1 MKRTFGKNLVLFILI
16 VLFTLCM
23 AVGCTTLNV
32 KPVAENDSTPVE
44 YNAESSITL
53 ESSRKTILQK
63 NEFTLTVTAKLKND
77 DNHDK
82 KWGAAEFY
90 IKSTLATASE
100 DFELI
105 GYEVPDVFKF
115 ATTHSVTMVD
125 SSLGFVKFVMS
136 SQSDNLTQRVDST
149 YDLVVKLNFKY
160 KDGAALPTD
169 NRINFNIESSTN
181 NFISS
186 YDYKGTAG
194 GGTDKDMFSTGAG
207 NLVDKTVGGSIL
219 VETVKPSND
228 KTLKNLVIIENL
240 DGEDETRFPFT
251 IRDTENP
258 DNVVLTGHNY
268 ITANASKDNFYILA
282 EPNNAT
288 AEVKLTIAGKVYEP
302 ISAGSSIYKIP
313 LTGGAGTS
321 GTTEIQVDVT
331 SYEDITSNTPNP
343 ATYYVSVKQIYLGL
357 DATTSI
363 TTNESVSATNK
374 GLSEDT
380 KIEDYANEFDILV
393 PTGTDGATKV
403 DINAVLASDY
413 GIKGIKSITDTNCTS
428 TRTGNKISIT
438 GIGADAKIVVE
449 LENNAGIYTDSNGT
463 EANTEITFNL
473 KQISVETGVQS
484 FTADYTYGMN
494 VYQLE
499 DKEVAGKDF
508 TFHLPKESGY
518 AAKANVKL
526 VDGATYK
533 LMLGS
538 AEAENTVDGD
548 IKTYTLKEGEYT
560 LVVTAA
566 AGNTKTYTV
575 SVKNEIL
582 AGQIVSF
589 EYRLK
594 ETDPWVHVYDKLNG
608 HVDSTDTE
616 FNYGDAVTDLK
627 DAFKFFQLNVNI
639 NAPSVQFKI
648 AITDKSSL
656 SGIGSGTPATGDDV
670 YGDYE
675 TKIYTINDIKV
686 GNNKKTISVAAQ
698 GGAGSNSYPIEIV
711 KTEDNY
717 GIKDITF
724 DYTGRPDSEILVDF
738 DKDFPAVDGSNIR
751 NYKKFGDGNTATNS
765 KVFVK
770 FKTSQVTITI
780 KAEGMS
786 TVVYINGVRMART
799 STESTDAG
807 DFSYHTYVLN
817 LRESVDTPL
826 KITYEGTDGLKTSEN
841 DLIFN
846 IPVRRNSADSENKL
860 ETLTVDLTITDADGS
875 NESTLTNIN
884 IGFTADNLTPSY
896 QLPEGKVVKS
906 ISISAKAFSA
916 EAQVNGTGV
925 FDLTNQAKTGKYVF
939 NVTVVPENSKYGS
952 NTKTYKITIH
962 NPDFKFN
969 QDATLSE
976 LSIFGSD
983 GVDYAKGKL
992 SSASNDISIEVP
1004 YKVNGFNYVAIPTAY
1019 KDADG
1024 QELAKVS
1031 VEYVSDDKIG
1041 TANNDGLYSL
1051 VVGEKNVLRITVNA
1065 EDTSVAPNIYTITIK
1080 RAQSVNNTA
1089 LTGISIFDKSQQ
1101 EVALNVEFDKDK
1113 TDYKV
1118 KAGTADNFNDLSIQ
1132 AIAEEDNAVVTLTT
1146 GTTEVKTGD
1155 KEVVAN
1161 IEPIPCGESRVYKIS
1176 VEIDGYTRVYT
1187 VEIERESKEPYLED
1201 VKVTYNGNTQPLGL
1215 LDGFE
1220 GKDTKFDK
1228 DVTEYWVKLGTDVT
1242 SVTIVGVVPEQFEA
1256 DNNISD
1262 TYYVSNMF
1270 TDENDVFF
1278 AYARVNGNGQTKT
1291 YKFNIIKADDNN
1303 SNTNIKLNIAEVK
1316 DFVMNNNKDYYEIVV
1331 PFTTAEVSLSAE
1343 AEIKGAKI
1351 TINGIAAKD
1360 VNRID
1365 LQAGE
1370 NVIRINVTAVNGK
1383 PREIELH
1390 ITRKD
1395 AAVQSI
1401 TAKDKDGNTITND
1414 LVITDDINKY
1424 TMTVGHNISEVN
1436 FAVNIDPSYSTRI
1449 TNNTNLENGKATTVK
1464 VEIVN
1469 KAGQVVRTIEI
1480 DVFREQAPAN
1490 FTMWYI
1496 IAGVLGAIALILL
1509 IVAIIAFTKGGGSG
1523 SKRRGNINDIG
1534 IGDYELD

>member
-44 YNAESSITL
+44 YNAKSSITL

-63 NEFTLTVTAKLKND
+63 DEFTLTVTAKLKND

-100 DFELI
+100 DFELV

-115 ATTHSVTMVD
+115 ATTHNVTMVD

-160 KDGAALPTD
+160 KEGASLPTD
-169 NRINFNIESSTN
+169 NRISFNIESSTN

-194 GGTDKDMFSTGAG
+194 GGTDEDMFSTGAG
-207 NLVDKTVGGSIL
+207 NLIDNTVGGGIL
-219 VETVKPSND
+219 VETVKPSED
-228 KTLKNLVIIENL
+228 KTLRDLVIIEGTL
-240 DGEDETRFPFT
+240 DGEDETRYEFN
-251 IRDTENP
+251 IG
-258 DNVVLTGHNY
+258 TGEAPILLGHDY
-268 ITANASKDNFYILA
+268 VTAKASKDDFYILA
-282 EPNNAT
+282 NPNNST
-288 AEVKLTIAGKVYEP
+288 AEVKVTVSGKEYEP
-302 ISAGSSIYKIP
+302 IATGSHIYKIP
-313 LTGGAGTS
+313 LNGGSAGVTN
-321 GTTEIQVDVT
+321 IKIDVT
-331 SYEDITSNTPNP
+331 SYKDTTSNTPDP
-343 ATYYVSVKQIYLGL
+343 ATYHVSVKQIYLGL

-363 TTNESVSATNK
+363 TTNESVTATKK

-380 KIEDYANEFDILV
+380 QIEDYANEFDILV
-393 PTGTDGATKV
+393 PTGTDGATQV
-403 DINAVLASDY
+403 DINAVLASGY
-413 GIKGIKSITDTNCTS
+413 GIKGIKSVTDTNCTS

-438 GIGADAKIVVE
+438 NIGENAKIVVE
-449 LENNAGIYTDSNGT
+449 LENNAGIYTDSNST

-484 FTADYTYGMN
+484 FTADYTYGMKD
-494 VYQLE
+494 YQLE
-499 DKEVAGKDF
+499 DKNVPGKDF

-518 AAKANVKL
+518 SAKANVQL

-538 AEAENTVDGD
+538 VEAENTVDGD

-589 EYRLK
+589 KYRLK
-594 ETDPWVHVYDKLNG
+594 ETDTWVDVYDKLTG
-608 HVDSTDTE
+608 HQQETDE
-616 FNYGDAVTDLK
+616 FNYGDAITDLTE
-627 DAFKFFQLNVNI
+627 AFKFFQLKVDI
-639 NAPSVQFKI
+639 NATSVQFLI

-717 GIKDITF
+717 GIKDIAF
-724 DYTGRPDSEILVDF
+724 DYTGRPESEILVDF

-751 NYKKFGDGNTATNS
+751 NFKKFGDDNSATNS

-826 KITYEGTDGLKTSEN
+826 KITYEGTDGLKTSED

-860 ETLTVDLTITDADGS
+860 ESLTVDLTIADADG
-875 NESTLTNIN
+875 NETTLTNIN

-1065 EDTSVAPNIYTITIK
+1065 EDTSVAPNTYTITIK
-1080 RAQSVNNTA
+1080 RAQSVDNTA
-1089 LTGISIFDKSQQ
+1089 LTGISIFDKSQK

-1242 SVTIVGVVPEQFEA
+1242 SVTIVGVVPEQFAA
-1256 DNNISD
+1256 DNNISE
-1262 TYYVSNMF
+1262 TYDVSEMF
-1270 TDENDVFF
+1270 TDEKDVFF

-1303 SNTNIKLNIAEVK
+1303 SNTNITLSIAEVK
-1316 DFVMNNNKDYYEIVV
+1316 DFVMNNNKDYYDEIVV
-1331 PFTTAEVSLSAE
+1331 PYTTAEVSLTATPEVS
-1343 AEIKGAKI
+1343 GAKI
-1351 TINGIAAKD
+1351 TINGITAKD
-1360 VNRID
+1360 VNKID
-1365 LQAGE
+1365 LQAGD
-1370 NVIRINVTAVNGK
+1370 NLIRINVTAVNGT

-1395 AAVQSI
+1395 ATVQSI

-1424 TMTVGHNISEVN
+1424 TMTVAHNISEVN
-1436 FAVNIDPSYSTRI
+1436 FAVNIDQSYSTRI

-1480 DVFREQAPAN
+1480 DVFREQAPAD